1 MGSPL
6 DAGQGM
12 AETALISTSFAACV
26 IPVAWACAGE
36 MYQLQCD
43 PGAMFEAGQAWLD
56 VAGTMGDAV
65 QANEDLTNSIGGTGW
80 QGADYEAVVA
90 KAAHLSQELMVG
102 QVFAYTVGIALITMS
117 VALFV
122 AITIMLVMGLALA
135 ANAVAILAAAASII
149 GDFGPVEAL
158 ELEAEMYALECESSL
173 MEIAEGLTT
182 MSHVLG
188 GTITALLAGDIATQ
202 SALGD
207 SQALSDLGQAS
218 VDGLGTITTGLV
230 AALYQGQVGKYM
242 KTPYSSTIIRALG
255 LTDTVTGSTI
265 PDRLSK
271 PFDPSRN

>member
-6 DAGQGM
+6 DSGKGL
-12 AETALISTSFAACV
+12 AEAALLGTSFAACV

-56 VAGTMGDAV
+56 VAGSVGDAV
-65 QANEDLTNSIGGTGW
+65 QANEDITNSIGASGW
-80 QGADYEAVVA
+80 QGDSYDAFVA

-102 QVFAYTVGIALITMS
+102 QVFAYTVGIALITMA

-122 AITIMLVMGLALA
+122 AILIMLAMSVGLV
-135 ANAVAILAAAASII
+135 ANAVAVIVAAASVV
-149 GDFGPVEAL
+149 GWLGPEEAVQ
-158 ELEAEMYALECESSL
+158 LEAELYALDCEASL
-173 MEIAEGLTT
+173 IEIAEGLTT

-188 GTITALLAGDIATQ
+188 GTITALLAGDVGIQ

-207 SQALSDLGQAS
+207 TKALSDLGQAS

-230 AALYQGQVGKYM
+230 AALYQGAMGKYM
-242 KTPYSSTIIRALG
+242 KTPYNSILLRALG
-255 LTDTVTGSTI
+255 ITDTVTGTTI
-265 PDRLSK
+265 PDQVTK
-271 PFDPSRN
+271 KYDTSRN